1 MESSSSA
8 TAAPSV
14 MNFLT
19 IKLDRNNYPLWR
31 AQFLPLLRSRNL
43 LSYVTGE
50 NHCPSAFL
58 LDDHGKLTD
67 KVNPLYAEWIQT
79 DQMILSWITSSLTPK
94 VLATIVNKIDSASA
108 WSSLQERYASTS
120 QNRIIQMRTELMNT
134 ARGNLSI
141 ADYLDNVNAIAD
153 NLALSG
159 APVSESDLVAIIMS
173 KVGPQYE
180 TTVASAQA
188 RDTPITY
195 NSLEALLLSAEQ
207 RYNAFSL
214 PSDSGT
220 SAFAAVR
227 GGRSGFRGRG
237 NSFRGG
243 RGGSFSRGGAGNF
256 SRPNLAAHDSG
267 STTSAAPS
275 RGSSSSYNGLLGP
288 APGSSTS
295 HGSLPVFS
303 SSGRIQCQ
311 ICQRFGHSA
320 IDCFNR
326 LNMSYE
332 GRVPSSRLQAY
343 TAAPS
348 SRASAAAPS
357 VQQWLFDSGANSH
370 ITNDVNHLQ
379 NPREYHG
386 TDQIRGVNGGPGYS
400 LNHQGYRCL
409 DPTTGR
415 VFLSRHVVFDE
426 NSFPYQDSI
435 VTSSSPLSSFVDPVL
450 EIGPSKTPTTAV
462 HSFPHPPHPITSAV
476 STPPQPSTQRPL
488 QVYTRRSPR
497 PQPSQPPVLPASIS
511 TVPSS
516 SSPEPVPTSNLPP
529 VTPAPLVSSTPEVSA
544 VSHSMVTRGKS
555 GICKP
560 NPKYTYVATVTN
572 ALVEPTCFSQ
582 ANKDSEWRKAMVDEF
597 NALQHNGTWTLVPS
611 QPTMNILPNKWVYK
625 IKRRSDGSIE
635 RYKARLVANGFH
647 QQEGLDYAETFS
659 PVVNHATIRL
669 ILSIAIH
676 FNWPLRQ
683 LDVQNAF
690 LHGSLN
696 EEVYMRQPPGFIDPQ
711 RPSHVCKLQR
721 SLYGL
726 KQAPRAWF
734 QCFSNHLENLG
745 FVSSHADSSLF
756 TFFDGS
762 VIF

>member
-1 MESSSSA
+1 MKDELHKYYETCLTPKAALVDPPQELLERSSTVMASSSSA

-31 AQFLPLLRSRNL
+31 AQFLPLLCSRNL

-58 LDDHGKLTD
+58 LDDNGKLID

-120 QNRIIQMRTELMNT
+120 QNRIIQMHTELMNT

-141 ADYLDNVNAIAD
+141 DDYLDQVNAIAD

-207 RYNAFSL
+207 PYNAFSL

-227 GGRSGFRGRG
+227 GGRGGFRGRG

-243 RGGSFSRGGAGNF
+243 RGGSFFRGGAGNF

-267 STTSAAPS
+267 SAAPATSTSAAPS

-357 VQQWLFDSGANSH
+357 VQQWRFDSGANSH
-370 ITNDVNHLQ
+370 ITNDVNQLQ

-386 TDQIRGVNGGPGYS
+386 TDQIRGVHGGPGFTD
-400 LNHQGYRCL
+400 GE
-409 DPTTGR
+409 DPFT
-415 VFLSRHVVFDE
+415 
-426 NSFPYQDSI
+426 
-435 VTSSSPLSSFVDPVL
+435 
-450 EIGPSKTPTTAV
+450 
-462 HSFPHPPHPITSAV
+462 
-476 STPPQPSTQRPL
+476 RP
-488 QVYTRRSPR
+488 
-497 PQPSQPPVLPASIS
+497 
-511 TVPSS
+511 
-516 SSPEPVPTSNLPP
+516 E
-529 VTPAPLVSSTPEVSA
+529 
-544 VSHSMVTRGKS
+544 
-555 GICKP
+555 
-560 NPKYTYVATVTN
+560 
-572 ALVEPTCFSQ
+572 
-582 ANKDSEWRKAMVDEF
+582 
-597 NALQHNGTWTLVPS
+597 
-611 QPTMNILPNKWVYK
+611 
-625 IKRRSDGSIE
+625 
-635 RYKARLVANGFH
+635 
-647 QQEGLDYAETFS
+647 
-659 PVVNHATIRL
+659 
-669 ILSIAIH
+669 
-676 FNWPLRQ
+676 
-683 LDVQNAF
+683 
-690 LHGSLN
+690 
-696 EEVYMRQPPGFIDPQ
+696 
-711 RPSHVCKLQR
+711 
-721 SLYGL
+721 
-726 KQAPRAWF
+726 
-734 QCFSNHLENLG
+734 
-745 FVSSHADSSLF
+745 
-756 TFFDGS
+756 
-762 VIF
+762 